1 MWREG
6 SGMEQSLEKNDFGME
21 NDWYEY
27 QIKQYVPL
35 TQYEDVLQSKMSFVF
50 CVMECVC
57 FDYNWNEIFKTVKL
71 SRTQH

>member
-1 MWREG
+1 MGWSNPWRKTT
-6 SGMEQSLEKNDFGME
+6 SAWK

-50 CVMECVC
+50 CVLECVC
-57 FDYNWNEIFKTVKL
+57 FDYNLNEIFKTFKL
-71 SRTQH
+71 SRSQH